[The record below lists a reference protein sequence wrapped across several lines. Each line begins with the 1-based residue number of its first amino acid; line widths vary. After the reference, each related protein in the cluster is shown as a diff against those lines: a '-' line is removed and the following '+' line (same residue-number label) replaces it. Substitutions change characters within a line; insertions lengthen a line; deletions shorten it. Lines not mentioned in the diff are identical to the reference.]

1 MRRSARELALQALFQ
16 SEFTINIPFPQFLG
30 LFEEKFTNEVL
41 EYAQTLVQGV
51 EAHRESLD
59 QIIAQSSRHWKL
71 DRIALV
77 EKNILRIALFEMKFS
92 NQPVKPNIV
101 IDEAIEIGKKYGST
115 EAGSFI
121 NGILDHAAKS

>member
-16 SEFTINIPFPQFLG
+16 REFTTNIPFPQFLG
-30 LFEEKFTNEVL
+30 LFEEKFANEVL
-41 EYAQTLVQGV
+41 AYAQTLVEGV
-51 EAHRESLD
+51 AAHRDSLD
-59 QIIAQSSRHWKL
+59 QIIGQSSRHWKV

-92 NQPVKPNIV
+92 SQPVKPSIV